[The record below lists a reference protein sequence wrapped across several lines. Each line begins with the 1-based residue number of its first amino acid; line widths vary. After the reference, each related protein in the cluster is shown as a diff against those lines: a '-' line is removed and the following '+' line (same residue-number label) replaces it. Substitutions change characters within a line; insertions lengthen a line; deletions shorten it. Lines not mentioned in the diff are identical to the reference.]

1 MISNLPIYELML
13 DQDNDGVY
21 CISLV
26 DRPAIEQDF
35 LVFDA
40 QEELQF
46 TKVDEEKH
54 IVYGPAMIP
63 DMLIYRKD
71 QRGREYYVKFSKET
85 IAQIAE
91 KFHRDNCLFNI
102 SLAHEVDVK
111 DCFVFTSYIID
122 RENGIDP
129 IQFKNVADGTWI
141 VGVKV
146 ENDKVWDMIKNTDL
160 LRGFSVE
167 IIATPHKMSKTEPTN
182 QEVPQEGPKHNWL
195 ENILSGHL
203 IIKEEQNKEH

>member
-1 MISNLPIYELML
+1 ML

-40 QEELQF
+40 QEELHF

-71 QRGREYYVKFSKET
+71 LQGREYYVKFSKET
-85 IAQIAE
+85 IAQIAQ
-91 KFHRDNCLFNI
+91 KFHKDNCIYNI
-102 SLAHEVDVK
+102 SVGHEINVN
-111 DCFVFTSYIID
+111 DCYVFTSYLID
-122 RENGIDP
+122 RENGLDP
-129 IQFKNVADGTWI
+129 VQFRNIADGSWI

-146 ENDKVWDMIKNTDL
+146 DNDNVWNAIKNTDL

-167 IIATPHKMSKTEPTN
+167 VIATPFKMEKTEPTN
-182 QEVPQEGPKHNWL
+182 EEPHQEMKEKNWL
-195 ENILSGHL
+195 ENLLSGKIL
-203 IIKEEQNKEH
+203 NKED